1 MNIVSVSHFTSC
13 YYFGPF
19 NIYYTQK
26 NSAFLTCKL
35 WGRITPLSKNPT
47 EPFLVINCV
56 TCNCLGHSRRD
67 SFCQKLARYCTGK
80 WFSPYEYEL
89 WLSEGQR
96 PKSSQKRC
104 FFWKK
109 RYFSSFG
116 PLNATNRIHKEKI
129 KYQYNI
135 WSVSDKNCLGYLC
148 FRQLQGTQ
156 LTTKNCSVGFFE
168 SGVIRP
174 QILQVKT
181 ALFFWV

>member
-104 FFWKK
+104 FFEK
-109 RYFSSFG
+109 
-116 PLNATNRIHKEKI
+116 NAIFL
-129 KYQYNI
+129 
-135 WSVSDKNCLGYLC
+135 VLGLWM
-148 FRQLQGTQ
+148 
-156 LTTKNCSVGFFE
+156 
-168 SGVIRP
+168 P
-174 QILQVKT
+174 QIVFIRRKSSTSTISGRFLTKIVSVIYVLDNYRAHSWRPKI
-181 ALFFWV
+181 ARLGFLKVE